1 MKNYG
6 SNQQTADNIRKIIC
20 DFRQC
25 VSVTA
30 QNKEYRLTLNNSNFK
45 KTDLLEYPPL
55 DLTPIEITIHI
66 KSKSEKGVRRSYNNR
81 FNNEK
86 WKQEDLFEAIKGCGF
101 YNNGV

>member
-20 DFRQC
+20 DSRQC

-45 KTDLLEYPPL
+45 K
-55 DLTPIEITIHI
+55 PI
-66 KSKSEKGVRRSYNNR
+66 S
-81 FNNEK
+81 
-86 WKQEDLFEAIKGCGF
+86 
-101 YNNGV
+101 